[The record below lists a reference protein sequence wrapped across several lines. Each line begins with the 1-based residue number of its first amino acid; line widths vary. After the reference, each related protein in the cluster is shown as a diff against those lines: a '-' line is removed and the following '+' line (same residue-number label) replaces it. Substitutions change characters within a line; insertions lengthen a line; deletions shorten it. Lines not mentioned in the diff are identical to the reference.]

1 MPARTSPRD
10 YEISAPDA
18 AYFDDI
24 HTMAL
29 VSYFPRS
36 GSSLLGYL
44 LTAHPD
50 MVVAN
55 EPARQGEAL
64 YDKVPF
70 IVLLN
75 YILYI
80 DKMRFEDA
88 RKIRH
93 SQTPEGISDSNNPV
107 KRTYNQQE
115 RYISVPNQ
123 WQARCESLKVI
134 GIKNSLPL
142 AESLLE
148 EAVLEKLK
156 ENLKKAKIR
165 RLRFIFT
172 VRNPYDMIA
181 TDVVYWAGNR
191 RLRVVTQGD
200 VNKMLDYKIKISF
213 PIMCKQGKELFELMQ
228 PTNMLSKSTNIL
240 INRHEDLVAS
250 PVKQLTKLCKFLK
263 VPYPRDY
270 LEDCASVIRKKTN
283 KSRYELHWS
292 DEQKEEV
299 KKIIEEYDFFSGYD
313 WDT

>member
-1 MPARTSPRD
+1 MPDRTSPRH
-10 YEISAPDA
+10 YKIPAPDT

-24 HTMAL
+24 HTMLL

-44 LTAHPD
+44 LTAHPN

-80 DKMRFEDA
+80 DKMRFEGA
-88 RKIRH
+88 RKIPDP
-93 SQTPEGISDSNNPV
+93 QTFEEVSDSNNEI

-123 WQARCESLKVI
+123 WQAHCESLKVI

-142 AESLLE
+142 ADSLLDE
-148 EAVLEKLK
+148 GVLEKLK
-156 ENLKKAKIR
+156 ENLRQAKIS
-165 RLRFIFT
+165 RLRFVFT

-181 TDVVYWAGNR
+181 TDVVYWAGNK
-191 RLRVVTQGD
+191 RLIVVTRDD

-250 PVKQLTKLCKFLK
+250 PTKQLTKLCKFLK
-263 VPYPRDY
+263 VSYPRDY
-270 LEDCASVIRKKTN
+270 LEDCASVIRKKIN
-283 KSRYELHWS
+283 KSRHELHWS

-299 KKIIEEYDFFSGYD
+299 KKIIGEYDFFSGYD
-313 WDT
+313 WNT

>member
-1 MPARTSPRD
+1 MPDRTLPQD
-10 YEISAPDA
+10 YEIPAPDA

-24 HTMAL
+24 HTMTL

-44 LTAHPD
+44 LTAHPN
-50 MVVAN
+50 MVIAN
-55 EPARQGEAL
+55 EPARPDETL

-80 DKMRFEDA
+80 DKMRFEGA
-88 RKIRH
+88 RKIRDP
-93 SQTPEGISDSNNPV
+93 QTFEEASDSNNSV

-142 AESLLE
+142 AESLLAE
-148 EAVLEKLK
+148 GMLEKLK
-156 ENLKKAKIR
+156 ENLKQANIR

-191 RLRVVTQGD
+191 RLRVVTQDD

-213 PIMCKQGKELFELMQ
+213 PIMCKQGKKLLELMQ
-228 PTNMLSKSTNIL
+228 PTNMLSKNTDIL

-250 PVKQLTKLCKFLK
+250 PAKQLTKLCKFLK
-263 VPYPRDY
+263 VSYPRDY

-283 KSRYELHWS
+283 KSRHELHWS

-299 KKIIEEYDFFSGYD
+299 RKIINEYDFFSGYN
-313 WDT
+313 WDI

>member
-1 MPARTSPRD
+1 MPDRISPLD
-10 YEISAPDA
+10 YKIPAPDTV
-18 AYFDDI
+18 YFDDI
-24 HTMAL
+24 HTMTL

-44 LTAHPD
+44 LTAHPN

-80 DKMRFEDA
+80 DKMRFEGA
-88 RKIRH
+88 REIRDP
-93 SQTPEGISDSNNPV
+93 QTFEEISNSNNKV

-115 RYISVPNQ
+115 RYVSVPNQ

-142 AESLLE
+142 ADSLLE
-148 EAVLEKLK
+148 KGVLEKLK
-156 ENLKKAKIR
+156 ENLRQAKIS
-165 RLRFIFT
+165 RLRFVFT

-191 RLRVVTQGD
+191 RLRVVTQDD

-213 PIMCKQGKELFELMQ
+213 PTMCKQGKKLFELMQ
-228 PTNMLSKSTNIL
+228 TKSILRKSTNIL

-250 PVKQLTKLCKFLK
+250 PTKQLTKLCKFLK
-263 VPYPRDY
+263 VSYPRDY
-270 LEDCASVIRKKTN
+270 LKDCASVIRKKIN
-283 KSRYELHWS
+283 KSRHELHWS

-299 KKIIEEYDFFSGYD
+299 KKIIDEYNFFSGYD